1 MQTSEYG
8 VNDTLYSLQPE
19 ERFFED
25 ELIRFNHIS
34 ASKNGNFGRFEVN

>member
-8 VNDTLYSLQPE
+8 VNDTLYSLQSE

-25 ELIRFNHIS
+25 DLIRFNYVG
-34 ASKNGNFGRFEVN
+34 ASKNSNFWRIEVN

>member
-8 VNDTLYSLQPE
+8 VNDTLYGLQSE

-25 ELIRFNHIS
+25 DLIRFNHTG
-34 ASKNGNFGRFEVN
+34 ASKMGNFGGFEVI